1 MVLAFCTILAR
12 SFAIQDPADSVV
24 SGTTCSASARSEI
37 AASRTGTWC
46 APVGS
51 VMVSSQLD
59 IPPAPEHDF
68 SSGPLHAG
76 HLISAYR
83 IERLVGM
90 GGMGWVYRARHELSA
105 RSVALKILR
114 EDQLAFD
121 RSIDRMMREATI
133 LASVSHAGIPR
144 FFECGMLDDG
154 RPWIAMEL
162 VEGMPLA
169 QRMARAPLDAD
180 FVIDFVVSV
189 AEVLAAAHARG
200 VTHRDLKPDNII
212 LSPGDPKFPVRVID
226 WGIAHHLSGA
236 RFTNMNEAIGTP
248 TYMAPEQ
255 ARGGPTGGHCDVYGL
270 GVVAYQALTGRAPF
284 VGATSVEILVQHL
297 NRPAPA
303 LAPRCP
309 DAPYGLVEIVERM
322 LAKSFAERP
331 TAADV
336 RLALG
341 KLRAA
346 RQAPYLRIAAPD
358 DSSAVPLPVYETLV
372 TPATALTPR
381 VAIPPEYAEL
391 EE

>member
-1 MVLAFCTILAR
+1 
-12 SFAIQDPADSVV
+12 
-24 SGTTCSASARSEI
+24 
-37 AASRTGTWC
+37 
-46 APVGS
+46 
-51 VMVSSQLD
+51 MVSSQLE
-59 IPPAPEHDF
+59 IPPAADIDF
-68 SSGPLHAG
+68 QSGPLNAG
-76 HLISAYR
+76 HMISAYR
-83 IERLVGM
+83 IERLLGM
-90 GGMGWVYRARHELSA
+90 GGMGWVYRARHEITA

-162 VEGMPLA
+162 VEGASLA
-169 QRMARAPLDAD
+169 QRMQHRALDAD
-180 FVIDFVVSV
+180 SVIELVCSV

-200 VTHRDLKPDNII
+200 VTHRDLKPENII
-212 LSPGDPKFPVRVID
+212 LTPTDGKFPVRVID
-226 WGIAHHLSGA
+226 WGIAYHLAGT

-255 ARGGPTGGHCDVYGL
+255 ARGGPTGGHCDIYGL

-284 VGATSVEILVQHL
+284 VGSTSVEILVQHL

-309 DAPYGLVEIVERM
+309 DAPYGLVELVERM

-331 TAADV
+331 SAAEI
-336 RLALG
+336 RSSLG

-346 RQAPYLRIAAPD
+346 RQAPFLRLAVE
-358 DSSAVPLPVYETLV
+358 DSDAIPLPVYETTTTPSTSLV
-372 TPATALTPR
+372 DAAWSDFD
-381 VAIPPEYAEL
+381 E
-391 EE
+391 

>member
-1 MVLAFCTILAR
+1 
-12 SFAIQDPADSVV
+12 
-24 SGTTCSASARSEI
+24 
-37 AASRTGTWC
+37 
-46 APVGS
+46 
-51 VMVSSQLD
+51 MVSSQLE
-59 IPPAPEHDF
+59 IPPAPDIDF
-68 SSGPLHAG
+68 QSGPLNSG

-90 GGMGWVYRARHELSA
+90 GGMGWVYRARHELTA

-133 LASVSHAGIPR
+133 LASVSHGGIPR

-162 VEGMPLA
+162 VEGASLA
-169 QRMARAPLDAD
+169 QRMQRGPLDAD
-180 FVIDFVVSV
+180 YVIELVVSV

-212 LSPGDPKFPVRVID
+212 LTPGDGKFPVRVID
-226 WGIAHHLSGA
+226 WGIAHHLAGT

-284 VGATSVEILVQHL
+284 VGSTSVEILVQHL

-309 DAPYGLVEIVERM
+309 DAPYGLVELVERM

-331 TAADV
+331 SAAEI
-336 RLALG
+336 RSSLA

-346 RQAPYLRIAAPD
+346 RQAPYLRLAVE
-358 DSSAVPLPVYETLV
+358 DSDAVPLPVYETTT
-372 TPATALTPR
+372 TPATSLVRA
-381 VAIPPEYAEL
+381 AWSDSDE
-391 EE
+391 

>member
-1 MVLAFCTILAR
+1 
-12 SFAIQDPADSVV
+12 
-24 SGTTCSASARSEI
+24 
-37 AASRTGTWC
+37 
-46 APVGS
+46 
-51 VMVSSQLD
+51 MVSSQLD
-59 IPPAPEHDF
+59 IPSGPDHESP
-68 SSGPLHAG
+68 SGPLRAG

-83 IERLVGM
+83 IEKLVGM
-90 GGMGWVYRARHELSA
+90 GGMGWVYQARHELTA

-121 RSIDRMMREATI
+121 RSIDRMMREASI

-162 VEGMPLA
+162 VEGSSLGHRM
-169 QRMARAPLDAD
+169 QRGPLDAD
-180 FVIDFVVSV
+180 FVIDFVSSV

-212 LSPGDPKFPVRVID
+212 LAPDDAKFPVRVID
-226 WGIAHHLSGA
+226 WGIAHHLAGT

-255 ARGGPTGGHCDVYGL
+255 ARGGPAGGHCDVYGL

-297 NRPAPA
+297 NRPAPS

-309 DAPYGLVEIVERM
+309 DAPYGLVELVERM
-322 LAKSFAERP
+322 LAKAIAERP
-331 TAADV
+331 SAAEL
-336 RLALG
+336 RSSLG
-341 KLRAA
+341 KLRTA
-346 RQAPYLRIAAPD
+346 RQTPPYLRLAVEASD
-358 DSSAVPLPVYETLV
+358 AVPLPVYETEV
-372 TPATALTPR
+372 TPTALVR
-381 VAIPPEYAEL
+381 SARAES
-391 EE
+391 ED